1 MKLNV
6 PCSSTLDSATL
17 DLFTKNMS
25 SEDGIKMYY
34 PSLEQLLYS
43 KGSSRTCE
51 VTLTS
56 TEVCREV
63 LYKAASMVRNF

>member
-1 MKLNV
+1 MKLNML
-6 PCSSTLDSATL
+6 CSSTLDSAML

-25 SEDGIKMYY
+25 SEDGIKIYY
-34 PSLEQLLYS
+34 PSLEQFYS